1 MALFIRMALYFV
13 LAGAGT
19 VSWLDWNPTTGIL
32 SVHVEGLAVAL
43 PTYAGFVATFLFSRI
58 AKRRGGQT

>member
-19 VSWLDWNPTTGIL
+19 VSWLDWDPGTGIL
-32 SVHVEGLAVAL
+32 SVHVEGLALAL
-43 PTYAGFVATFLFSRI
+43 PSYAGFIVTFLFSRV